1 LAFGLLAAAG
11 LGVGFVAGFAFGLL
25 ARAPSRFV
33 LRRSGRDRGS
43 EDSTSLPS
51 DPFDMRA

>member
-1 LAFGLLAAAG
+1 
-11 LGVGFVAGFAFGLL
+11 
-25 ARAPSRFV
+25 V